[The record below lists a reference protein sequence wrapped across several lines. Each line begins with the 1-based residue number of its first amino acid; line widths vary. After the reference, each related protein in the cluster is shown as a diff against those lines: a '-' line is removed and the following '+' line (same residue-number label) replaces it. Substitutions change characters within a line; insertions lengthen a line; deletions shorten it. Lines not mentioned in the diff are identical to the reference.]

1 MYPFSV
7 SFPPSLPPSLH
18 LSLSLSLSLLM
29 VLEQHAVE
37 VELQETRLRQA
48 ESKQS
53 LHFAQQQVEGLK
65 DQLQQAAQVLPACV
79 YGLFVWFVYMYVH
92 VCVCGCVMHVC
103 V

>member
-1 MYPFSV
+1 MYPFPV
-7 SFPPSLPPSLH
+7 SFPPS

-37 VELQETRLRQA
+37 VELQETRLRLA

-65 DQLQQAAQVLPACV
+65 DQLQQATQVLPACV
-79 YGLFVWFVYMYVH
+79 Y
-92 VCVCGCVMHVC
+92 VCVCMVCLCGLCICTYMCVCACVMHVC